1 MYEGQEETGRGYGNQ
16 MGLGGNL
23 VPEGNVPEGGD
34 IQNNMGSNGLPAQTG
49 SDNSFDKYMANIHD
63 NPKFSEKERQFSQ
76 KIDNFIRSKTG
87 KPISAFSGYI
97 FMANKILLLSTL
109 TEFLFQRFDVITLL
123 LNLVIIA
130 NEVGIFSNKHIY
142 KWLIVLIASL
152 LLDALVLID
161 ISPAGETYLESGAG
175 STMLKFGL
183 LLVLANI
190 FLKLFIGI
198 GLWKMAMEFKSS
210 RVKSSVNYDEEKIN
224 DGDPN
229 NISGQNDLNDRQGRI
244 FPTTDQNKND
254 KFQLRGSREEDDED

>member
-16 MGLGGNL
+16 MGLGNNL
-23 VPEGNVPEGGD
+23 VPERNVPEGGD

-130 NEVGIFSNKHIY
+130 NELGIFSNKHIY

-161 ISPAGETYLESGAG
+161 ISPVSKILFLFKFFLNRLE
-175 STMLKFGL
+175 
-183 LLVLANI
+183 
-190 FLKLFIGI
+190 KLI
-198 GLWKMAMEFKSS
+198 
-210 RVKSSVNYDEEKIN
+210 
-224 DGDPN
+224 
-229 NISGQNDLNDRQGRI
+229 
-244 FPTTDQNKND
+244 
-254 KFQLRGSREEDDED
+254 